1 MTIMTWFNAPR
12 LRGRPG
18 GGRWLS
24 PRAEQVLVDV
34 LAVVVG
40 FAGEL
45 SLLYDDGSPVRPLT
59 VLLTVIA
66 GTALFGR
73 RRYPVLLLAAMLA
86 TTGLLFAL
94 GESPGG
100 VLVCVALF
108 TIAERR
114 RARVSVVALI
124 GATVVLVALSV
135 TSVPPPLAAWA
146 VGAALRGRRR
156 HHDDLR
162 ARATAAR
169 AEREQRAA
177 IAAHE
182 ERAAIARELHD
193 IVAHSVTVMLVGA
206 RGARDALPTAPDVAA
221 DVLRRVE
228 SRGEQSIAELRRL
241 LTLLRSGV
249 PAATSSAAPHRPL
262 PGLAELAE
270 LAATFRA
277 VGLSVSLEIDG
288 EPPVLDEGVGL
299 SVYRIVEEALTNV
312 LRHARTDHALVRLK
326 TGPGHLDLEVSDSGA
341 GPSGQHPSGG
351 HGLVGMR
358 ERVRLLGGNFAAG
371 PGPDGGFRVA
381 AHVPIAVC
389 P

>member
-1 MTIMTWFNAPR
+1 MTAMSWFTATR
-12 LRGRPG
+12 LRAQPG

-24 PRAEQVLVDV
+24 PKAEQVLVDV
-34 LAVVVG
+34 LAVFVGVV
-40 FAGEL
+40 GEL
-45 SLLYDDGSPVRPLT
+45 SLLYNDDSPVRLVT

-108 TIAERR
+108 TVAERC
-114 RARVSVVALI
+114 RARVSVAALI

-135 TSVPPPLAAWA
+135 TSVPPPVAVWA

-162 ARATAAR
+162 ARATATR
-169 AEREQRAA
+169 AEREQQAA

-193 IVAHSVTVMLVGA
+193 IVAHSVTVMLVGV
-206 RGARDALPTAPDVAA
+206 RGARDVLPTAPDVAA

-228 SRGEQSIAELRRL
+228 SNGEQSIVELRRL
-241 LTLLRSGV
+241 LALLRSAV
-249 PAATSSAAPHRPL
+249 PTATSAAAPHRPL
-262 PGLAELAE
+262 PGLADLAE
-270 LAATFRA
+270 LASTFRV

-299 SVYRIVEEALTNV
+299 SVYRIVEEALTNA
-312 LRHARTDHALVRLK
+312 LRHAETDHALVRLK
-326 TGPGHLDLEVSDSGA
+326 TGHGHIDLEVSDRGV
-341 GPSGQHPSGG
+341 GPSGQNPPGG

-358 ERVRLLGGNFAAG
+358 ERVRLLGGTFAAG

-381 AHVPIAVC
+381 AHLPITVG

>member
-1 MTIMTWFNAPR
+1 MTWFKAPR
-12 LRGRPG
+12 SLGRLG

-34 LAVVVG
+34 IAVLLGV
-40 FAGEL
+40 AGEL
-45 SLLYDDGSPVRPLT
+45 SLLYDDASPVRPAT
-59 VLLTVIA
+59 VLVTVTA
-66 GTALFGR
+66 GAALFAR
-73 RRYPVLLLAAMLA
+73 RRHPVQVLAAMLA
-86 TTGLLFAL
+86 TTGLLFAW

-100 VLVCVALF
+100 MLVCVALF
-108 TIAERR
+108 TVAERCP
-114 RARVSVVALI
+114 ARVSVVALI

-135 TSVPPPLAAWA
+135 TSVPPPVAVWA

-193 IVAHSVTVMLVGA
+193 IVAHSVTVMLLGV
-206 RGARDALPTAPDVAA
+206 RGARDVLPTAPDVAA
-221 DVLRRVE
+221 EVLSRVE
-228 SRGEQSIAELRRL
+228 SSGEQSIVELRRL
-241 LTLLRSGV
+241 LTVLRSGAPTGAS
-249 PAATSSAAPHRPL
+249 PAAPYRPL

-288 EPPVLDEGVGL
+288 VPPVVDEGVSL

-312 LRHARTDHALVRLK
+312 VRHAGTDHALVRLK
-326 TGPGHLDLEVSDSGA
+326 AGHSHIDLEVSDRGA
-341 GPSGQHPSGG
+341 GPSGQHPPGG

-358 ERVRLLGGNFAAG
+358 ERVRLLGGTFTAG
-371 PGPDGGFRVA
+371 PGPDGGFRIA
-381 AHVPIAVC
+381 AYVPITVG

>member
-1 MTIMTWFNAPR
+1 MAWYNASR
-12 LRGRPG
+12 LRAQLG

-24 PRAEQVLVDV
+24 PRAEQALVDV
-34 LAVVVG
+34 LAVLVGVV
-40 FAGEL
+40 GEL
-45 SLLYDDGSPVRPLT
+45 SLLYNDESPVRLVT

-66 GTALFGR
+66 GMALFWR

-86 TTGLLFAL
+86 TTGLLFAM

-108 TIAERR
+108 TVAERC

-135 TSVPPPLAAWA
+135 TSVASPVAVWA

-162 ARATAAR
+162 ARAAAAR
-169 AEREQRAA
+169 AEREQQAA

-193 IVAHSVTVMLVGA
+193 IVAHSVTVMLVGV
-206 RGARDALPTAPDVAA
+206 RGARDVIPTAPDVAA

-228 SRGEQSIAELRRL
+228 SSGEQSIVELRRL
-241 LTLLRSGV
+241 LALLRSAA
-249 PAATSSAAPHRPL
+249 PAATSAAAPHRPL

-277 VGLSVSLEIDG
+277 VGLSVSLEIDA

-312 LRHARTDHALVRLK
+312 LRHAETDHALVRLK
-326 TGPGHLDLEVSDSGA
+326 AGKGHIDLEVSDHGV
-341 GPSGQHPSGG
+341 GPSGQDPPGG

-381 AHVPIAVC
+381 AHVPITVC
-389 P
+389 A

>member
-1 MTIMTWFNAPR
+1 MSWYNALR

-18 GGRWLS
+18 GGRWLAPS
-24 PRAEQVLVDV
+24 AERVLVDV
-34 LAVVVG
+34 LAVLMGV
-40 FAGEL
+40 AGEL
-45 SLLYDDGSPVRPLT
+45 TLLYDDESPIRPGT

-73 RRYPVLLLAAMLA
+73 RRYPAALLAAMVA
-86 TTGLLFAL
+86 VTGLLFAL

-108 TIAERR
+108 TVAERC
-114 RARVSVVALI
+114 RARVSVLALI

-135 TSVPPPLAAWA
+135 TSVPPPVAVWA

-169 AEREQRAA
+169 AEREQQAA

-206 RGARDALPTAPDVAA
+206 RGARDVLPTAPDVAA

-228 SRGEQSIAELRRL
+228 SSGEQSIAELRRL
-241 LTLLRSGV
+241 LALLRSGV

-288 EPPVLDEGVGL
+288 EPPVVDEGVGV

-312 LRHARTDHALVRLK
+312 LRHAGTDHALVRLRARQ
-326 TGPGHLDLEVSDSGA
+326 GHLDLEVSDRGV
-341 GPSGQHPSGG
+341 GPSGQHPPAG

-358 ERVRLLGGNFAAG
+358 ERVRLLGGTFAAG

-381 AHVPIAVC
+381 ARVPISVY